1 MTARRSYKQT
11 IIIGEPESCLRKLNE
26 VPVSRSDVSAKI
38 EQIQKGTDINKLVE
52 LYNLGS

>member
-1 MTARRSYKQT
+1 VTARRSYKQT